1 MRDGEYRQQSQHM
14 EKLEGQKDFL
24 VKKLLKERMSRI
36 TVESKLNKIV
46 LLKEL
51 NHNYDLI
58 EQNKFFEQKSNKGAS
73 VQASLSSSIKEQYKG
88 SLSLSYAAKYAKIWI
103 EKVRE
108 RREARENEGVFKYH

>member
-1 MRDGEYRQQSQHM
+1 M

-24 VKKLLKERMSRI
+24 VKKLLKERMARI

-58 EQNKFFEQKSNKGAS
+58 E
-73 VQASLSSSIKEQYKG
+73 
-88 SLSLSYAAKYAKIWI
+88 
-103 EKVRE
+103 
-108 RREARENEGVFKYH
+108 